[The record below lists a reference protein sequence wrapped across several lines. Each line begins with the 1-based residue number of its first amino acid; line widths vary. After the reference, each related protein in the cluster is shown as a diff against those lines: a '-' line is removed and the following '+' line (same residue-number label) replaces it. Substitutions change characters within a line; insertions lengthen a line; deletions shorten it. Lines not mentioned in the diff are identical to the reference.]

1 MGTTARLALA
11 SIVLAVVFTYALN
24 PIPKQHQEEAISQ
37 GQDYLKSQAQEAG
50 LQGSLVSW
58 GSAQL
63 AEMTISVQ
71 NYTTYAL
78 FSTAEI
84 FVAGVHR
91 GESFGCAGKVWI
103 LWSQIPKENP

>member
-1 MGTTARLALA
+1 MGITARLALA

-103 LWSQIPKENP
+103 LWSEIPKENP